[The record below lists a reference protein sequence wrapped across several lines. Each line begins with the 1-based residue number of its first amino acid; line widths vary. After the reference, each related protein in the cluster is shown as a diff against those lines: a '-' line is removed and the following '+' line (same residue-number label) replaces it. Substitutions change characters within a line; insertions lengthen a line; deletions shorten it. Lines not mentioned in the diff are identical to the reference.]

1 MTIAAIGFLLSFVL
15 IFFGV
20 PIALSLFVIGF
31 GGIWYMV
38 GYGPAMAMM
47 PIVGRDSTMSYTL
60 SVIPLFVLMGS
71 FVAGAGISRE
81 IYRAAS
87 AFIGHRRGG
96 LAFATIMACGG
107 FATVCGSSLATVV
120 TIGKVALPSMRSYK
134 YSDGLST
141 AVISAGATLGIIIP
155 PSVLLVIY
163 GIMTETH
170 IGKLYAAGFIPGL
183 MGIIGYILAIMWVVR
198 RDPSKAPPS
207 DKASWAERLASLKDI
222 WAVAILMII
231 VLGGIYAGVF
241 TAAEA
246 AGIGAFG
253 AFLLSWLRGKLTWKM
268 LFDILIDTARTS
280 AILFTMLIG
289 AVFFTEFLNYTGAH
303 EALLTFVQQSNFS
316 PFTVIAIICVIYIIL
331 GALMDELSMIL
342 LTVPIFFPVVIGLGY
357 DPVWFGILVIV
368 LCEIGMICPP
378 IGVNLFVMRTVAP
391 DVPLGLMMRSIVPFV
406 VADIIRVFL
415 IAAFPIIA
423 LVLPNLMFD

>member
-1 MTIAAIGFLLSFVL
+1 MIAAGLGFLISFIL

-20 PIALSLFVIGF
+20 PIAISLFVVGF
-31 GGIWYMV
+31 GGIWAMV
-38 GYGPAMAMM
+38 GYGPALSML
-47 PIVGRDSTMSYTL
+47 PIVTRDSTMSYSL

-71 FVAGAGISRE
+71 FVSGAGISNE
-81 IYRAAS
+81 LYRAART
-87 AFIGHRRGG
+87 FVGHRRGG
-96 LAFATIMACGG
+96 LAAATIIACGG
-107 FATVCGSSLATVV
+107 FSTVSGSSLATVV

-170 IGKLYAAGFIPGL
+170 IGKLYAAGFIPGIL
-183 MGIIGYILAIMWVVR
+183 GIVGYILAIQWVVR
-198 RDPSKAPPS
+198 RNPWKAPPS
-207 DKASWAERLASLKDI
+207 ERANWAERIASLRDI
-222 WAVAILMII
+222 WAVVLLMAI
-231 VLGGIYAGVF
+231 VLGGIYAGIF

-246 AGIGAFG
+246 AGVGAFG
-253 AFLLSWLRGKLTWKM
+253 AFLLSWFKGKIGWRKIYE
-268 LFDILIDTARTS
+268 ILLDTAQTT

-289 AVFFTEFLNYTGAH
+289 AMFFTEFLNYTGSH
-303 EALLTFVQQSNFS
+303 EALLRFVQQSNFS
-316 PFTVIAIICVIYIIL
+316 PFTVISIICVIYIIL

-368 LCEIGMICPP
+368 LCEVGMICPP
-378 IGVNLFVMRTVAP
+378 IGINLFVMRTVAP

-406 VADIIRVFL
+406 VADIVRVFL
-415 IAAFPIIA
+415 IAGFPILA
-423 LVLPNLMFD
+423 LVLPNLMFG